1 MHHILILVHKRKG
14 DIMENNYFKLYLH
27 TAPNGKRYYG
37 ITKRDANKRWGKNG
51 NGYKKNE
58 HFWNAIKLYG
68 WSNIKHEVLF
78 DNLTE
83 HEAKELEQYMIQWY
97 DTANPKY
104 GYNQSLG
111 GEGGNGICG
120 EKHHMFGKHLSE
132 KHKDNI
138 SKALKGKY
146 IGENNP
152 NYGKLKGEL
161 NPMYGEIGYDAK
173 KVINID
179 TGEIFESI
187 AQAAKSVNGK
197 GKSLSQALH
206 HGLRYKGIAFK
217 FYDDY
222 LKTGNTMREL
232 KTGSNSPLC
241 KKVIRLDTLE
251 IFDSVRLAA
260 ESIGENKD
268 SLSSS
273 MSKGY
278 SYKGIPFKYYDDYL
292 KTGDTMR
299 ESNKI
304 LRKVINTET
313 GEIFESIV
321 QAAESIN
328 ANPKS
333 LGNALRRG
341 TKYKGI
347 KFEYYNDK

>member
-14 DIMENNYFKLYLH
+14 DIMDNSYKLYLH
-27 TAPNGKRYYG
+27 ITPNNKRYYG
-37 ITKRDANKRWGKNG
+37 ITSQNPKKRWRSGK
-51 NGYKKNE
+51 GYKTQFFYK
-58 HFWNAIKLYG
+58 AIEKYG
-68 WSNIKHEVLF
+68 WDNIQHEILF
-78 DNLTE
+78 DDLTE
-83 HEAKELEQYMIQWY
+83 SEAKELEQYFIQWY

-104 GYNQSLG
+104 GYNITLG
-111 GEGGNGICG
+111 GDSGGHEG
-120 EKHHMFGKHLSE
+120 
-132 KHKDNI
+132 
-138 SKALKGKY
+138 
-146 IGENNP
+146 
-152 NYGKLKGEL
+152 LKGEQ
-161 NPMYGEIGYDAK
+161 NPMYGKIGYDAK
-173 KVINID
+173 KVINLD
-179 TGEIFESI
+179 TLEVFESI
-187 AQAAKSVNGK
+187 AQAAKSINGE
-197 GKSLSQALH
+197 GRSLSQALH
-206 HGLRYKGIAFK
+206 KGLRYKGIAFK

-232 KTGSNSPLC
+232 KIGSNSPSC

-251 IFDSVRLAA
+251 VFDSVRLAA

-292 KTGDTMR
+292 KTGDKMR
-299 ESNKI
+299 ESKQI

-313 GEIFESIV
+313 GELFESIV